1 LEDAVEH
8 EATLRF
14 VTNLDRA
21 GIEAQLRQVERKA
34 AERRVTAVAGLLAGA
49 EGKSRQE
56 LEQLVAECLQAL
68 KQTPGQQALADQLE
82 MVQINLPNLG

>member
-1 LEDAVEH
+1 VEH

-21 GIEAQLRQVERKA
+21 GIEAQLRQVRQKA
-34 AERRVTAVAGLLAGA
+34 TDRQVPAVAALLAGA

-56 LEQLVAECLQAL
+56 LEQLIVDCLAAL
-68 KQTPGQQALADQLE
+68 RQTPGQQALSDQLE

>member
-1 LEDAVEH
+1 MEH

-21 GIEAQLRQVERKA
+21 GIEAQLRQVMQKA
-34 AERRVTAVAGLLAGA
+34 VDRQLAAVAMLLTGA

-56 LEQLVAECLQAL
+56 LDRLITESIAVLRG
-68 KQTPGQQALADQLE
+68 TPGQQSLADQLE
-82 MVQINLPNLG
+82 MLQLNLPNLG

>member
-1 LEDAVEH
+1 MDH

-21 GIEAQLRQVERKA
+21 GIESQLHAAALKA
-34 AERRVTAVAGLLAGA
+34 AERGFGDVAAQLGEAAGKPRADLDALINRCVAQLKGKEGARGLI
-49 EGKSRQE
+49 
-56 LEQLVAECLQAL
+56 
-68 KQTPGQQALADQLE
+68 DQLE

>member
-1 LEDAVEH
+1 MEH

-21 GIEAQLRQVERKA
+21 GIEK
-34 AERRVTAVAGLLAGA
+34 LLAGVAAKSA
-49 EGKSRQE
+49 ERGMANVTALLGGAPGKSRAE
-56 LEQLVAECLQAL
+56 LEKLIVECIGLL
-68 KQTPGQQALADQLE
+68 SKDSGNNGLIDQLE

>member
-1 LEDAVEH
+1 MEH

-21 GIEAQLRQVERKA
+21 GIEKLLAGVAAKA
-34 AERRVTAVAGLLAGA
+34 AERNMANVAALLGGA
-49 EGKSRQE
+49 PGKSRAE
-56 LEQLVAECLQAL
+56 LDKLIVECVGLL
-68 KQTPGQQALADQLE
+68 SKDGGNTGLIDQLE

>member
-1 LEDAVEH
+1 MEH

-21 GIEAQLRQVERKA
+21 GIEAQLRQVEQRA
-34 AERRVTAVAGLLAGA
+34 IDRQVTAVATLLGGA
-49 EGKSRQE
+49 AGKSRQE
-56 LEQLVAECLQAL
+56 LEQLITECLQVL
-68 KQTPGQQALADQLE
+68 KQTSGQQALSDQLE